1 MAKRTGNSS
10 VNSSIR
16 QQTSSNEEGFG
27 KLLEAQ
33 QASLGELSSIRKLL
47 ELSRE
52 NEKLQ
57 KNANGGIDSSKTQEM
72 ILDIA
77 KQQLKG
83 SRTFWKTREEMDR
96 LAFEESA
103 KLAELAS
110 AINTSG
116 NFLEKL
122 GESLKEKKEGVKE
135 KFGIANGGLKKTVL
149 GALNVGGV
157 FNKTLAKDAFKA
169 KQKALG
175 NEVTDED
182 AEGAYNTSK
191 EIKAHDKKISA
202 LKAKHGIS
210 DEEFE
215 ASTAG
220 KEMLLKKEQL
230 TNQYRSYDKSAKALT
245 PDATEREI
253 NFNALPSESAKMQKG
268 VEPAKTAT
276 STAAEA
282 MQGAEVAEE
291 SKREQEKESSIL
303 QKIEENTRG
312 GEGND
317 KKATPEKP
325 TENNGEKIFDK
336 IIDFLGPEVMMAL
349 KSFFNP
355 KTILKFL
362 GKAFAIGAI
371 VGALFEGIMDGF
383 DEFMKTGDIGK
394 ALIAGLAGIVD
405 FLTFGLFDKEK
416 IKEVIGDMAAWVDDH
431 IVKPIGE
438 FFSAMKD
445 SFLSFIQGIG
455 IPEIKF
461 KIPVVGKEVS
471 IGPFYPFKSDG
482 MDSKPKPEAA
492 SQPNAGNIVE
502 QKSADNANTAATPST
517 KNNTSVVN
525 APVTNNSNT
534 TQVIRSPIRNQES
547 SVNKYTANRYA

>member
-1 MAKRTGNSS
+1 MPKRTGNSS

-16 QQTSSNEEGFG
+16 QQTTSNEEGLG

-33 QASLGELSSIRKLL
+33 QASLGELSSIRQLL
-47 ELSRE
+47 ELSKE
-52 NEKLQ
+52 HEKLQ
-57 KNANGGIDSSKTQEM
+57 KNANGGLDASKTQELL
-72 ILDIA
+72 LDVA

-103 KLAELAS
+103 KIGELAK
-110 AINTSG
+110 AIHTSG
-116 NFLEKL
+116 NFMQKI
-122 GESLKEKKEGVKE
+122 GESFGEKKEGIKQ

-149 GALNVGGV
+149 GALNVGGI

-169 KQKALG
+169 KQRALG
-175 NEVTDED
+175 NDVTDED
-182 AEGAYNTSK
+182 AEGAYTKAK
-191 EIKAHDKKISA
+191 EIKEHDKKISA

-210 DEEFE
+210 DEEFA
-215 ASTAG
+215 ASKTG
-220 KEMLLKKEQL
+220 KSMLLKKEEL

-245 PDATEREI
+245 PDPTERDI
-253 NFNALPSESAKMQKG
+253 IGKSP
-268 VEPAKTAT
+268 TA
-276 STAAEA
+276 TAAEA
-282 MQGAEVAEE
+282 MQGAETAEE
-291 SKREQEKESSIL
+291 SQRAQESEIGIL
-303 QKIEENTRG
+303 KQIEENTRAG
-312 GEGND
+312 GEG
-317 KKATPEKP
+317 KAAEAKPEKVKGDSFLDMI
-325 TENNGEKIFDK
+325 TG
-336 IIDFLGPEVMMAL
+336 FLGEGFMTAL
-349 KSFFNP
+349 KAMFNP
-355 KTILKFL
+355 KTILKAL
-362 GKAFAIGAI
+362 GKVFAIGMI

-383 DEFMKTGDIGK
+383 KEFQESGDIGK

-416 IKEVIGDMAAWVDDH
+416 VKAVIGDMAAWIGDH

-438 FFSAMKD
+438 FFTAMKD
-445 SFLSFIQGIG
+445 SFLSFIEGIG

-461 KIPVVGKEVS
+461 KVPVIGKEVS

-482 MDSKPKPEAA
+482 SGSKPEAA
-492 SQPNAGNIVE
+492 APTTGNIVE
-502 QKSADNANTAATPST
+502 QKSADNANSAASQGV